1 VGPPAQ
7 PRSDGPA
14 RTRLVLVHGSR
25 LGHSQWAPQ
34 VPLLEEEFDLVL
46 PDLPGHGSRVGEPFT
61 LDRAVGALAGS
72 IDGPGRGRPPGR
84 VVLVGHSLGG
94 YAAMAYAAR
103 FPGRLDGLVLVGSAA
118 VPVGLG
124 AAVYRIIGSL
134 TERAGPDRMTRVNDR
149 VLSRLYAPDLIAP
162 VIAGGYF
169 FDPTPAAWREVMTR
183 CRPAML
189 RHVECPV
196 LVTGGQYDQ
205 LMVQAR
211 RFARAAPSGRV
222 ELVPGAGHLVGFDQP
237 VRLAELLRFFAHSVQ
252 EARDGTMA
260 AP

>member
-1 VGPPAQ
+1 MGP
-7 PRSDGPA
+7 

-34 VPLLEEEFDLVL
+34 VPFLERDFDLVL

-61 LDRAVGALAGS
+61 LDRAVGAIAES
-72 IDGPGRGRPPGR
+72 IDGPSRGRAPGP

-94 YAAMAYAAR
+94 YASMAYAGL
-103 FPGRLDGLVLVGSAA
+103 FPQRLAGLVLIGSAA

-124 AAVYRIIGSL
+124 AAAYRAVGSL
-134 TERAGPDRMTRVNDR
+134 TERAGAERMTRVNDR
-149 VLSRLYAPDLIAP
+149 VLHRLYARDLIDP
-162 VIAGGYF
+162 VIAGGYY

-189 RHVECPV
+189 RHVACPV

-205 LMVQAR
+205 LVVQAR
-211 RFARAAPSGRV
+211 RFAQAAVRGRV
-222 ELVPGAGHLVGFDQP
+222 QLVPGAGHLVGFDQP
-237 VRLAELLRFFAHSVQ
+237 ARLAALLRSFAHSVA
-252 EARDGTMA
+252 E
-260 AP
+260 P